1 MSHKVVL
8 RALACV
14 IAGLASVHA
23 QAQPSTPTP
32 TVDELVAR
40 NLKARGGVERL
51 KTVQAMRLTGS
62 MEAPNGSDVPTT
74 VYMARPNMIRQE
86 ATVDGR
92 VAVQAFDGRR
102 GWLSPM
108 MGNSPVEVP
117 AGVAKRMAEQA
128 DFDGPLVD
136 LAAKGHRVELVG
148 PGHGGRRTG
157 HQGEANQEVWRGAVH
172 LLRRVDRAGNH
183 DPGRGR
189 PERPEAHHREPVLGL
204 PHRRRRDHAVQRR
217 SAGQWTE
224 TAEITLSSVEFP
236 TQVDVE
242 CSRCPDGS
250 TYCVKR
256 AALAGGPPIA

>member
-1 MSHKVVL
+1 MSQKVVL
-8 RALACV
+8 RTLACGVIAALAFV
-14 IAGLASVHA
+14 QV

-51 KTVQAMRLTGS
+51 KAVQVMRLSGS

-102 GWLSPM
+102 GWTLSPM

-148 PGHGGRRTG
+148 PDKVGDTPAITVKLIKKSGEEQLIYFDASTGLEIMTRGEVDQNGRKLTIESRYSDFRTVDG
-157 HQGEANQEVWRGAVH
+157 VTMPFSVEVLV
-172 LLRRVDRAGNH
+172 N
-183 DPGRGR
+183 
-189 PERPEAHHREPVLGL
+189 
-204 PHRRRRDHAVQRR
+204 
-217 SAGQWTE
+217 GQKQQK
-224 TAEITLSSVEFP
+224 ITLSSVEFP
-236 TQVDVE
+236 TQVDAE
-242 CSRCPDGS
+242 LFAMPR
-250 TYCVKR
+250 R
-256 AALAGGPPIA
+256 Q